1 MAYGNRIVSV
11 SMDGAA
17 LRTLYSDAALP
28 TGVLHMY
35 VHISTGGGGGGLHV
49 HAGNLLIVL
58 RLCVDGV

>member
-1 MAYGNRIVSV
+1 MAYGNRIASV

-35 VHISTGGGGGGLHV
+35 AHISTGGGGLHV